1 MCLSERWVRSSE
13 GPWVRGPEPVFA
25 LFISRAQGVRKDA
38 VLLSNVSSACKLAVA
53 ADAVKGRKGP
63 ERLSGAIALLA
74 IALLSTVLLSTV
86 ALTVALAVLHHHRA
100 SQHRRPHEQLS
111 FRRERAHD
119 ACRRQYGCREHG
131 ICETANHA
139 GLLALHKHE
148 AVQYSRS
155 AEQHELNNTVLR
167 ASTGR
172 LTCLSALSC

>member
-1 MCLSERWVRSSE
+1 MSE
-13 GPWVRGPEPVFA
+13 GSEPVFA
-25 LFISRAQGVRKDA
+25 LFISRPQGVRKDA
-38 VLLSNVSSACKLAVA
+38 VFLCNVSSAREFAVA

-63 ERLSGAIALLA
+63 ERLGGAIALLAIALLA

-100 SQHRRPHEQLS
+100 SQLRRPHEQLS

-139 GLLALHKHE
+139 GLLAHHTH
-148 AVQYSRS
+148 AGS
-155 AEQHELNNTVLR
+155 AKSHTQSVPKTSFARQIGRRFTVF
-167 ASTGR
+167 
-172 LTCLSALSC
+172 

>member
-1 MCLSERWVRSSE
+1 MSE
-13 GPWVRGPEPVFA
+13 GSEPVFA
-25 LFISRAQGVRKDA
+25 LFISRPQGVRKDA
-38 VLLSNVSSACKLAVA
+38 VFLCNVSSAREFAVA

-100 SQHRRPHEQLS
+100 SQLRRPHEQLS

-139 GLLALHKHE
+139 GLLAHHTH
-148 AVQYSRS
+148 AGS
-155 AEQHELNNTVLR
+155 AKSHTQSVPKTSFARQIGRRFTVF
-167 ASTGR
+167 
-172 LTCLSALSC
+172 